1 MVMKIIKERK
11 PVERTVRN
19 ALLDGQT
26 KFLRPLPGEARM
38 YPETDLPLIK
48 ISEQRVENLQK
59 NLPKLKADILE
70 ELTKHISEEY
80 AKMLIKENKIDRFNE
95 LGKSELAAKLL
106 ILYPKEVSSHEKI
119 DIEKIEPLLGN
130 ETLKKIISAVKNDR
144 IAESSI
150 KSVIIELI
158 KGKDLEKIFQSLKP
172 ANKSDIEKEV
182 KQVIKEKPG
191 LTAGAYMG
199 LLMGKLK
206 GRVEGKELIQL
217 IQKALK

>member
-1 MVMKIIKERK
+1 M
-11 PVERTVRN
+11 
-19 ALLDGQT
+19 
-26 KFLRPLPGEARM
+26 
-38 YPETDLPLIK
+38 
-48 ISEQRVENLQK
+48 K

-70 ELTKHISEEY
+70 ELTKNISEEY
-80 AKMLIKENKIDRFNE
+80 AKMLIKENKIKQFNE

-106 ILYPKEVSSHEKI
+106 ILYPKAVSSHEKI
-119 DIEKIEPLLGN
+119 DIEKIEPLLNTGN
-130 ETLKKIISAVKNDR
+130 LKKIISAVKDDR
-144 IAESSI
+144 IAESSV

-199 LLMGKLK
+199 LLMDKLK
-206 GRVEGKELIQL
+206 GKVEGKELMQM
-217 IQKALK
+217 IQKTLK